1 MPTPCGDPRCAACNL
16 MIAKGHFVAPT
27 VSIPGFKVVNSVPK
41 PRLIL
46 SIEGMDKSGK
56 SNLAFTAP
64 GPIGYLEF
72 DIGAEGVVEKF
83 QHTKQILSPDAYET
97 RFEGGA
103 QKTDASNEFAR
114 FENDFKSSISKLRS
128 TVVDTASETWELLR
142 LARFGKLTQVKPHHY
157 VEVNQEYRDLIRFAF
172 EHDSNLILLHKLK
185 AEWKESASG
194 SSSKTGQFE
203 RQGFSETGY
212 LVQMNVRC
220 WREEVREEGDLGF
233 RAQILN
239 CRQNPEIAGEILM
252 NEQITFQTLGMMAL
266 PDLDA
271 SVWE

>member
-1 MPTPCGDPRCAACNL
+1 MSVP
-16 MIAKGHFVAPT
+16 
-27 VSIPGFKVVNSVPK
+27 SIPGFTRVNSQPK

-46 SIEGMDKSGK
+46 SIEGLDKSGK

-64 GPIGYLEF
+64 GPLGYLEF

-83 QHTKQILSPDAYET
+83 QDDKVILSPKAYET
-97 RFEGGA
+97 RFEGGT
-103 QKTDASNEFAR
+103 QKTDAALEFAR
-114 FENDFKSSISKLRS
+114 FEKDFKTSLGKLRS
-128 TVVDTASETWELLR
+128 TIVDTASETWELLR

-157 VEVNQEYRDLIRFAF
+157 VEVNQEYRDLVRFAF

-185 AEWKESASG
+185 AEWQEGKDG
-194 SSSKTGQFE
+194 KSSKTGQFE

-212 LVQMNVRC
+212 LVQMSVRC

-233 RAQILN
+233 RCQILT
-239 CRQNPEIAGEILM
+239 CRQNPEITGEVLA
-252 NEQITFQTLGMMAL
+252 NENINFQMLGMMAM
-266 PDLDA
+266 PALDA

>member
-1 MPTPCGDPRCAACNL
+1 M
-16 MIAKGHFVAPT
+16 
-27 VSIPGFKVVNSVPK
+27 NSQPK

-46 SIEGMDKSGK
+46 SIEGLDKSGK

-64 GPIGYLEF
+64 GPLGYLEF

-83 QHTKQILSPDAYET
+83 QDDKVILAPRAYET

-103 QKTDASNEFAR
+103 QKTDADKEFTR
-114 FENDFKSSISKLRS
+114 FEKDYKSSLRQLRS
-128 TVVDTASETWELLR
+128 TIVDTASETWELLR

-157 VEVNQEYRDLIRFAF
+157 VEVNQEYRDLVRFAF

-185 AEWKESASG
+185 ATWAEGKDG
-194 SSSKTGQFE
+194 KSSKTGELE

-220 WREEVREEGDLGF
+220 WREEVRDPRDLGF
-233 RAQILN
+233 RCQILN
-239 CRQNPEIAGEILM
+239 CRQNPEVAGEILS
-252 NEQITFQTLGMMAL
+252 NEQITFATLGMMAL
-266 PDLDA
+266 PQLDPA
-271 SVWE
+271 VWE